1 MDPKQQFL
9 EVIPA
14 LMSYGGEA
22 MGRLPDGRMV
32 FIPYALP
39 GEKLH
44 IRLVEEKE
52 HYARAELL
60 EVVEASPDRITPRC
74 VYFTACGGCHYQ
86 HIPIEKQLAIK
97 SEILVDQLTRIG
109 GLTNILI
116 QDLTPSPSSWNYR
129 NHIQF
134 HLTPQGKLGYLKPRS
149 KDVLAIREC
158 HLPEGLLNL
167 IWPQLT
173 IQPETAIQ
181 RLALRLGEGEDVLLV
196 LDSQDI
202 RPPEVS
208 LEELSISAVHH
219 SPAGTLVIAGSD
231 HIDMHILGRSFR
243 VSATSFFQVNTS
255 MAEKMVQHLLDNL
268 PAGGAL
274 LEVYCGVGLFSA
286 FLAPRVERLI
296 GIESSPD
303 ACYDFVA
310 NLDEYDNVELYEA
323 AAEDILPQLNLQPE
337 VVLVDPPRA
346 GLDRR
351 VMEAILRLKPG
362 LLAYV
367 SCDPATLARDAQRLS
382 NAGFQLTQIS
392 LFDVFPQTYHIESIS
407 IWARN

>member
-1 MDPKQQFL
+1 
-9 EVIPA
+9 
-14 LMSYGGEA
+14 

-32 FIPYALP
+32 FIQYALP

-74 VYFTACGGCHYQ
+74 THFTACGGCHYQ

-196 LDSQDI
+196 LESQDI

-392 LFDVFPQTYHIESIS
+392 LFDVFPQTYRIESIS

>member
-1 MDPKQQFL
+1 
-9 EVIPA
+9 
-14 LMSYGGEA
+14 MSYGGEA

>member
-1 MDPKQQFL
+1 
-9 EVIPA
+9 
-14 LMSYGGEA
+14 

-74 VYFTACGGCHYQ
+74 THFTACGGCHYQ

-109 GLTNILI
+109 GLTNIPI

-173 IQPETAIQ
+173 IQPETPIQ

-196 LDSQDI
+196 LESQDI

-296 GIESSPD
+296 GVEASPE